1 MSVSIESKI
10 VGKEM
15 AVVCLIKDLTLLNTL
30 QEHSNLDHLTQV
42 SNRRHLDDVLTK
54 ELSRAKR
61 SGRVASLLLID
72 MDNFKRLN
80 DECGHIAGDFALQK
94 PLSS

>member
-1 MSVSIESKI
+1 LK
-10 VGKEM
+10 
-15 AVVCLIKDLTLLNTL
+15 TL

-54 ELSRAKR
+54 EVSRAR
-61 SGRVASLLLID
+61 RNNRAASLLLID

-80 DECGHIAGDFALQK
+80 DECGHIAGDYALQK
-94 PLSS
+94 VAKFLVNSSRECDYV